1 MSLMLKLPSSLHLHL
16 RNLFTTPQEKRSH
29 CLIIFALLSL
39 WQLAAPPAKA
49 DVVVDFE
56 SQDLGGSGVY
66 NGPVPNADVVP
77 GTYGGNDH
85 IGVFSADGIG
95 FSNSYND
102 LYGSWSG
109 FAVSNHTDNLTPGY
123 TNQFSAFAGSGSGG
137 SDNYAVAFGYAN
149 STPTNVNTLTALPS
163 IYLPDGET
171 ASSADITNATYA
183 GLSMRDGDSFA
194 KQFGGVTGSAPDFFK
209 LSIFGIDANN
219 QILDTTID
227 VFLADFRFTD
237 SLQDYI
243 LDDWITID
251 LSSMSD
257 ARSLHFNLS
266 SSDVGPYGMNTP
278 GYFALDNFATVTAV
292 PEPSSLAII
301 GSVLLG
307 TVIRRRRLSKR
318 IQETAGTELV

>member
-1 MSLMLKLPSSLHLHL
+1 MFLLPSILRFRS
-16 RNLFTTPQEKRSH
+16 RNLIKAPQSICSTRDRFLVAFT
-29 CLIIFALLSL
+29 LLSL
-39 WQLAAPPAKA
+39 SQIAASPAKA
-49 DVVVDFE
+49 DVVVGFE
-56 SQDLGGSGVY
+56 SQDLGSSGVY

-77 GTYGGNDH
+77 GAYGGNDH
-85 IGVFSADGIG
+85 IGVFSADGVD
-95 FSNSYND
+95 FSNSHND

-109 FAVSNHTDNLTPGY
+109 FAVSNHTDTSTPGY
-123 TNQFSAFAGSGSGG
+123 SNQFSAYAGSGSGG
-137 SDNYAVAFGYAN
+137 SDNYAVAFGYTN
-149 STPTNVNTLTALPS
+149 STPTNINTLTALPS
-163 IYLPDGET
+163 IYLPDGEQ

-194 KQFGGVTGSAPDFFK
+194 KQFGGVAGSDPDFFK

-243 LDDWITID
+243 LDDWVTID

-307 TVIRRRRLSKR
+307 TVIRRRRRFKR
-318 IQETAGTELV
+318 VQNSTGKALE